1 MTTYPPYQFGDEH
14 QLTPSIN
21 SPRFI
26 LFHFRYPYI
35 NIHCYLIPTYLPYQY
50 LYSCHGLYL
59 FTVPLSLFI
68 LIFVQFSISINIVYK
83 SISTLLINRTNDII
97 QFYSIIFVGFYY
109 RLAALYRDSFVL
121 ILFYSFLIF
130 LIFSLSDPLFCQYWS
145 HLRHLI
151 ILLSQQH
158 DVTPIPP
165 LPSISTLFFPNN
177 TKFLNQK
184 IRKIRKTRKIDSKN
198 PLK

>member
-121 ILFYSFLIF
+121 ILFYSFLFFFILF
-130 LIFSLSDPLFCQYWS
+130 GEKMENRLSGELSSGEGHCNCSKLLLLAFS
-145 HLRHLI
+145 R
-151 ILLSQQH
+151 
-158 DVTPIPP
+158 
-165 LPSISTLFFPNN
+165 
-177 TKFLNQK
+177 
-184 IRKIRKTRKIDSKN
+184 
-198 PLK
+198 